1 MKYPGQVSSD
11 REYLNTHPWLTFD
24 YRLDFDGNAVL
35 WSLLGEAF
43 AECQHLAGTPLAP
56 GVAAE
61 LSRVYFAKGALATT
75 AIEGNTLTEPEVES
89 IIAGSTV
96 LPPSRRYLQRE
107 IENVVQA
114 LNDVNAT
121 VRTGRPLAITAD
133 WLREQNRLILDGL
146 EVHDHVVPGEFTTA
160 RVVVGGYRGAPPR
173 DVPYLIDRLVD
184 WLNRLTADDTASE
197 DVRFFQAF
205 LAATLGHLYLAWIH
219 PFGDGNGRTA
229 RLLECAILARSG
241 LVPWV
246 SSNVLS
252 DHYNQTRNGY
262 YLRLDRASK
271 ARDVAGF
278 LRYAA
283 QGFVDELRD
292 QIRLVQQQQIRV
304 SWVNF
309 VHEQF
314 ATKPNTD
321 ATDRQRTLVLALPSE
336 PVSASG
342 VRELTPRLAGLY
354 AVKGDKTL
362 TRDVNAIVGMGLAVK
377 EGHTLRSAVEI
388 MRAFIPGR

>member
-1 MKYPGQVSSD
+1 MSGD
-11 REYLNTHPWLTFD
+11 REYLSTHPWLTFD
-24 YRLDFDGNAVL
+24 YRLDFDGNAAL

-43 AECQHLAGTPLAP
+43 SKCQHLAGTPLAP
-56 GVAAE
+56 QVAAE

-75 AIEGNTLTEPEVES
+75 AIEGNTLTEEDAAA
-89 IIAGSTV
+89 IIAGSIV

-107 IENVVQA
+107 IENVVGA

-121 VRTGRPLAITAD
+121 VRAGRPLAISSD

-146 EVHDHVVPGEFTTA
+146 DVHDHVVPGEFTTA

-184 WLNRLTADDTASE
+184 WLNQLTGGDTASE
-197 DVRFFQAF
+197 ELRFFQAF

-252 DHYNQTRNGY
+252 DHYNQTRNDY

-314 ATKPNTD
+314 ASKPNTD

-336 PVSASG
+336 PVSTTAL
-342 VRELTPRLAGLY
+342 RELTPRLAGLY

-362 TRDVNAIVGMGLAVK
+362 TRDVNAVVAMGLAIK

>member
-1 MKYPGQVSSD
+1 V
-11 REYLNTHPWLTFD
+11 NTHPWLTFD

-35 WSLLGEAF
+35 WTLLGEAF
-43 AECQHLAGTPLAP
+43 SKCQHLAGTPLAP

-75 AIEGNTLTEPEVES
+75 AIEGNSLTEEEATA
-89 IIAGSTV
+89 IIDGSKV

-107 IENVVQA
+107 IENVVRA
-114 LNDVNAT
+114 LNAVDAT
-121 VRTGRPLAITAD
+121 VRAGRPLAISSD
-133 WLREQNRLILDGL
+133 WLREQNRQILDGL
-146 EVHDHVVPGEFTTA
+146 NVGDHVVPGEFTTA

-184 WLNRLTADDTASE
+184 WLNELTADSSGSD
-197 DVRFFQAF
+197 DLRFFRAF
-205 LAATLGHLYLAWIH
+205 LAAALGHLYLAWIH

-252 DHYNQTRNGY
+252 DHYNRTRNDY
-262 YLRLDRASK
+262 YFRLDRASK
-271 ARDVAGF
+271 DRDITGF

-283 QGFVDELRD
+283 QGFVDELRE
-292 QIRLVQQQQIRV
+292 QIQLVQQQQVRV

-314 ATKPNTD
+314 AGKPNTD
-321 ATDRQRTLVLALPSE
+321 ATARQRTLLLALWNE
-336 PVSASG
+336 PVPIG
-342 VRELTPRLAGLY
+342 ELRELTPRLAGLY
-354 AVKGDKTL
+354 AIKGDKTL
-362 TRDVNAIVGMGLAVK
+362 TRDVNALVNMGLAIK
-377 EGHTLRSAVEI
+377 EGHALRSAIGI